1 MKELCHPEKKCS
13 TKISVSQYFVG
24 KKMRTSSYILVSVL
38 KSVKMCDLNDELLEF
53 GSTNLISF

>member
-24 KKMRTSSYILVSVL
+24 KKMRTSSYILDSVL
-38 KSVKMCDLNDELLEF
+38 KSVKMCDLNDEHLEF

>member
-24 KKMRTSSYILVSVL
+24 KKMRTSSYILDSAL
-38 KSVKMCDLNDELLEF
+38 KYVKMCEF
-53 GSTNLISF
+53 KNSF